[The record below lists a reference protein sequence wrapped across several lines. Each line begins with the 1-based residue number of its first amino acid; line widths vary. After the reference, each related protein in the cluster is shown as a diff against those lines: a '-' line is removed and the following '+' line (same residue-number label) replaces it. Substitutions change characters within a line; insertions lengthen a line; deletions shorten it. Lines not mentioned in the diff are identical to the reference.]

1 MSSQREHAQNTYES
15 REKRNLYSVG
25 KPSTIDLCEWVSNS
39 VVEYSAFNRLA
50 VGSNPT

>member
-1 MSSQREHAQNTYES
+1 MLLVSKNIINCNLTDKSL
-15 REKRNLYSVG
+15 LYSQT
-25 KPSTIDLCEWVSNS
+25 KNKRVSNS